1 MTKKDSNIH
10 QFLML
15 EPFCSYLSSMQRYD
29 YFLSVAK
36 KRSEISLSISQQFF
50 YTWRQSGKFFRTFYD
65 ITVAVNEK
73 STRKLAYII

>member
-10 QFLML
+10 RFLML

-29 YFLSVAK
+29 YFPSVAK

-50 YTWRQSGKFFRTFYD
+50 YTWRQSGKFLGTLYN
-65 ITVAVNEK
+65 IAVAVNEE
-73 STRKLAYII
+73 SAWKLAYIV